1 MDSDNG
7 KKYNKK
13 TLSLLYTEAVAIDK
27 KIFAEQKSNV
37 LLYAGEHYAKPG
49 SKFWQNIRDTRNLDN
64 STKIRI
70 VKNHIQKI
78 CKSYTNN
85 ILNFAPGVT
94 VVPRQEKE
102 LQHVKSAQL
111 NESVWQFIKLKQN
124 LDQKTAS
131 WAHDFV
137 VQGEVAVRV
146 FWNPKKG
153 RHIGFKQAV
162 DKNGEPLWDEEP
174 IEARE
179 PKIHPE
185 TGEILDEGHP
195 GSEGTPKAGQAVF
208 SGDLDYERLFTFN
221 FLRDPASRSID
232 DSPILGYQKI
242 IPYEELEKQY
252 AGDKDKL
259 SMLQEGISG
268 SDYVVFDANDQRYVE
283 TKNQVLLV
291 EWYVR
296 PCDDYPNGYYFMATP
311 DGDVLEEME
320 LPFGIYPIIYEG
332 FDELTSTP
340 RHYSIIKVAR
350 PYQSNLNF
358 LASKATEHSVTLGD
372 DKIITPMGA
381 KIQQGSFLPGIRQV
395 QASGDFKIMEGRMGE
410 QFLNQMPAVIQE
422 MYAVCN
428 LAEDAEEKS
437 AQLDAYTLL
446 YRSMR
451 EKKRFSKYG
460 QKFERFLKQVCEVS
474 LATFKNYVSDD
485 ELIPAIGR
493 CEMVN
498 IEEFRGVDPL
508 HVKIDVVPQTEDMET
523 KLGKQLQIQTI
534 LQYTGSSLSKE
545 DIGQLMRNAP
555 YGNKEEMFGDLTMQ
569 YDNAVNDIL
578 ALDRGEYPEAR
589 KQDDHAYQ
597 IKKLESRMAKADFK
611 MLHPFIKQQYQQK
624 VQEHEMIMSQAA
636 QQIQMA
642 ESGFIPTS
650 GPLGSADLYVT
661 DPSSPQKVQRAKFPI
676 SSLEW
681 LAEKLAQQGAFMGD
695 VQKLS
700 MGAQA
705 ELAQM
710 TPPQQQAYLQSQA
723 LQGRGQ
729 PQAQGQD
736 GSSQQPYLSSPT
748 GGQ

>member
-1 MDSDNG
+1 MDSEND

-13 TLSLLYTEAVAIDK
+13 SLSLLYTEAVMIDK
-27 KIFAEQKSNV
+27 KIFSEQKSNV

-94 VVPRQEKE
+94 VVPRQDKE

-124 LDQKTAS
+124 LDQKTS
-131 WAHDFV
+131 DWAHDFV
-137 VQGEVAVRV
+137 VQGEVAVKI
-146 FWNPKKG
+146 FWNPNKG
-153 RHIGFKQAV
+153 RHVGYKQAI
-162 DKNGEPLWDEEP
+162 DKNGEPMWDEPPVQGIDP
-174 IEARE
+174 IT
-179 PKIHPE
+179 HPD
-185 TGEILDEGHP
+185 TGEVLRP
-195 GSEGTPKAGQAVF
+195 GVEAKDGVPKRGQAVF
-208 SGDLDYERLFTFN
+208 SGDIDFERLFTFN
-221 FLRDPASRSID
+221 LLRDPASRSMD

-242 IPYEELEKQY
+242 IPYEELKKKY

-259 SMLQEGISG
+259 AMLQEGISG

-296 PCDDYPNGYYFMATP
+296 PCDDYPNGYFFMATP

-320 LPFGIYPIIYEG
+320 LPFGIYPIVYGG

-410 QFLNQMPAVIQE
+410 QFIAQMPAVIQE

-428 LAEDAEEKS
+428 LAEDSEEKAS
-437 AQLDAYTLL
+437 NLDAYTLL

-460 QKFERFLKQVCEVS
+460 QKFERILKQICEICLV
-474 LATFKNYVSDD
+474 TFKNYVSDD
-485 ELIPAIGR
+485 ELIPAIGT

-534 LQYTGSSLSKE
+534 LQYGGSQLSKE
-545 DIGQLMRNAP
+545 DIGQMMRNAP
-555 YGNKEEMFGDLTMQ
+555 YGNKDEMFGDFTMQ

-578 ALDRGEYPEAR
+578 SLDRGQYPEPR

-611 MLHPFIKQQYQQK
+611 FLHPHIKDLYNQK
-624 VQEHEMIMSQAA
+624 VQEHEQAMAFNA

-642 ESGFIPTS
+642 QSGFIPTA
-650 GPLGSADLYVT
+650 GALGSADLYVT
-661 DPSSPQKVQRAKFPI
+661 DPASPQKVQRAKFPI
-676 SSLEW
+676 AALEW
-681 LAEKLAQQGAFMGD
+681 LAEKLAQQGAFVGD
-695 VQKLS
+695 VKKLG
-700 MGAQA
+700 MGNQA

-710 TPPQQQAYLQSQA
+710 TPPQQQAYLQSQMPGGE
-723 LQGRGQ
+723 QGGQ
-729 PQAQGQD
+729 
-736 GSSQQPYLSSPT
+736 GSSAQPFLSAS